1 MVIKTMTLLLYLGGG
16 IIEHT
21 GPMSMSECLKM
32 KRTIERHGWKDRK
45 DTRYSCEKKK
55 VEVDVGPDGKEF
67 IVRIVEE

>member
-1 MVIKTMTLLLYLGGG
+1 
-16 IIEHT
+16 
-21 GPMSMSECLKM
+21 MSMSECLKM